1 MQLEIEHFDVV
12 IVGAGISGIGCAY
25 HLQRQL
31 PHKRYVILE
40 GRANTG
46 GTWDLFRFPGVRSD
60 SDLYTFSYD
69 FKPWNSDKVIATGP
83 EILEY
88 VRETAA
94 ENGIDERIRTNHRVV
109 SAAWS
114 SEDARWL
121 LDVERTDTGET
132 LKISCS
138 WVFGGTGYYR
148 YDDGYTPELP
158 GIERFQGPVIH
169 PQKWPEGLVY
179 ADKRVLVVGSGAT
192 AVTLIPAI
200 AKDAAHVTMLQR
212 SPSYILSIPSVDP
225 VANWLRRRLGPRRAH
240 RIARIKN
247 FAIQDAIYQF
257 CQRRPR
263 QASRLLRRLIARQL
277 PDGYPVHI
285 DFNPT
290 YGPWDQRLCFV
301 PDGDLFKAIRAG
313 TATVVTDRIETF
325 TQGGVRLVS
334 GRELEADIIIT
345 ATGLRLLPFGG
356 IEMTVDERRVEP
368 PQTVAYRGVMLS
380 GVPNFVFSI
389 GYTTRSWTLKVGLV
403 CEYFCRVLRYLDAH
417 GHAACV
423 PELPSGDMDTRPLLD
438 FSAGYVTRSLHELPR
453 QGSAAPW
460 NLPMSHLV
468 NGRQLRRAPIAD
480 PSVRF
485 FGAGPAGPAPEPC
498 AAEVLESAS

>member
-1 MQLEIEHFDVV
+1 MQPEVEHFDVV

-31 PHKRYVILE
+31 PRKRYLILE

-83 EILEY
+83 EILDY

-94 ENGIDERIRTNHRVV
+94 ENGIDRRITTGHRVLA
-109 SAAWS
+109 AAWS
-114 SEDARWL
+114 SRDSRWL
-121 LDVERTDTGET
+121 LDVERTDTGER
-132 LKISCS
+132 LQIGCN
-138 WVFGGTGYYR
+138 WLFGGTGYYR
-148 YDDGYTPELP
+148 YDEGYTPELP
-158 GIERFQGPVIH
+158 GIDQFEGPVIH
-169 PQKWPEGLVY
+169 PQKWPEDLEY
-179 ADKRVLVVGSGAT
+179 AGKRVVVVGSGAT

-225 VANWLRRRLGPRRAH
+225 LANWLRRRLRPGQAH
-240 RIARIKN
+240 RIVRLKN
-247 FAIQDAIYQF
+247 FVIQDAIYQF

-277 PDGYPVHI
+277 PDGYPVDV
-285 DFNPT
+285 DFNPA
-290 YGPWDQRLCFV
+290 YNPWDQRLCFV
-301 PDGDLFKAIRAG
+301 PDGDLFKAMRAG
-313 TATVVTDRIETF
+313 RASVVTDRIETF
-325 TQGGVRLVS
+325 TPDGVRLGS
-334 GRELEADIIIT
+334 GRALEADIVVT
-345 ATGLRLLPFGG
+345 ATGLRILPFGG
-356 IEMTVDERRVEP
+356 IALTVDGRPIEP

-389 GYTTRSWTLKVGLV
+389 GYTTRSWTMKVGLV
-403 CEYFCRVLRYLDAH
+403 CAYFCRLLQYMDAH
-417 GHAACV
+417 SYSAVV
-423 PELPSGDMDTRPLLD
+423 PELPSGDMETRPLLD
-438 FSAGYVTRSLHELPR
+438 FAAGYIRRALHEMPR
-453 QGSAAPW
+453 QGDGTPW

-468 NGRQLRRAPIAD
+468 NERQLRRAPIAD
-480 PSVRF
+480 PNLRF
-485 FGAGPAGPAPEPC
+485 FGADRAAPL
-498 AAEVLESAS
+498 AA